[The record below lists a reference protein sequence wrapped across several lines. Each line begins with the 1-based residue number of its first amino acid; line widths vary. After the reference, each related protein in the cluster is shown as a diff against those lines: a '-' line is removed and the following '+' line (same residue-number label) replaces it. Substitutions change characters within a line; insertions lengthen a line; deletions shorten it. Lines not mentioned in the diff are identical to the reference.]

1 MAATVLY
8 TRQIGDG
15 QITAVKI
22 AAAAGIETSKLAD
35 GSNFIQ
41 RNGSVAFTANQ
52 SMGTFKLTNLG
63 AGTAASN
70 DAARMA
76 DLTNFAVTTGTLAQ
90 FAATTSAQL
99 AGIISDETG
108 TGSLVFSASPTFTGT
123 PLAPTAAA
131 ATNTTQIATTAFV
144 RTEVSNLIN
153 GAPGALDTLVELAT
167 ALGNDPNFA
176 STITTSLAG
185 KEPTITAGT
194 TAQYWRGDKT
204 WQTLDK
210 TAVGLGNVDNTSDVN
225 KPVSTATQNAL
236 NLVTAKAVV
245 ATTTSANITLSGEQ
259 TINGFLTSASRILVK
274 DQTTATQN
282 GIYVTG
288 AGAWTRATDFDAWTE
303 IPGATVWVVG
313 GTLANTGWVNT
324 NTTGG
329 TLGSTNIT
337 FAQSAGTGTYEPVI
351 TAGTT
356 SQYWRGDKTFQTL
369 NTAAVAESSNLYF
382 TNARAITSTLTG
394 YTSGAGTISASD
406 TIIGAIQ
413 KLNGNVTA
421 LTTTN
426 VAEGTNLYFTT
437 ARVLATAL
445 TGYTVGA
452 NSALAATD
460 TVLGAFG
467 KVQGQINAK
476 EGTITSGTTS
486 QYWRGDKTFV
496 TLDSSVVTE
505 NTNLYFTNARAIGST
520 LTGYTSGAG
529 TITSSDTVLSAIQ
542 KLNGNTAALSTTNVS
557 EGTNL
562 YFTTA
567 RVLATALTGFAVG
580 SNATIAA
587 TDTVLGA
594 FGKTQAQ
601 INAKENTITAG
612 TTAQYWRGDK
622 SFQTLDT
629 SAVPENGNLYFTN
642 ARAIGATLT
651 GYTSGAGT
659 VAATDSIL
667 QAIQKLNGNIAGI
680 IASSTVFVTRETP
693 SGSVNGSN
701 TTFTLAFT
709 PIAGS
714 EELYLNGM
722 MMEPGAG
729 NDYTIS
735 GATITM
741 LTAPTTGEKIR
752 VNYRR

>member
-1 MAATVLY
+1 MATTVLY

-35 GSNFIQ
+35 GTNFIQ
-41 RNGSVAFTANQ
+41 RNGSIAFTANQ
-52 SMGTFKLTNLG
+52 SMGSNKITNLA

-76 DLTNFAVTTGTLAQ
+76 DLTGFATTAGNLSQ

-99 AGIISDETG
+99 AGVISDETG

-144 RTEVSNLIN
+144 RTEVTNLIN

-194 TAQYWRGDKT
+194 TAQYWRGDKS

-210 TAVGLGNVDNTSDVN
+210 TAVGLANVDNTSDVN

-245 ATTTSANITLSGEQ
+245 ETTTSANITLSGEQ
-259 TINGFLTSASRILVK
+259 TINGVTTVASRILVK
-274 DQTTATQN
+274 NQSTASQN

-288 AGAWTRATDFDAWTE
+288 AGAWTRATDFDSWTE
-303 IPGATVWVVG
+303 IPGAKVWVIS
-313 GTLANTGWVNT
+313 GTFANTGWANT

-337 FAQSAGTGTYEPVI
+337 FAQTAGTGSYEPII

-356 SQYWRGDKTFQTL
+356 AQYWRGDKTFQTL
-369 NTAAVAESSNLYF
+369 NTAAVAELTNLYF
-382 TNARAITSTLTG
+382 TNARAIASTLTG
-394 YTSGAGTISASD
+394 YTSGAGTISSSD
-406 TIIGAIQ
+406 TILGAIQ
-413 KLNGNVTA
+413 KLNGNV
-421 LTTTN
+421 
-426 VAEGTNLYFTT
+426 
-437 ARVLATAL
+437 
-445 TGYTVGA
+445 
-452 NSALAATD
+452 
-460 TVLGAFG
+460 
-467 KVQGQINAK
+467 
-476 EGTITSGTTS
+476 
-486 QYWRGDKTFV
+486 
-496 TLDSSVVTE
+496 
-505 NTNLYFTNARAIGST
+505 
-520 LTGYTSGAG
+520 AG
-529 TITSSDTVLSAIQ
+529 
-542 KLNGNTAALSTTNVS
+542 LSTTNVS

-567 RVLATALTGFAVG
+567 RVLATALTGFSVG
-580 SNATIAA
+580 SNATVAS
-587 TDTVLGA
+587 TDTILAA

-612 TTAQYWRGDK
+612 TTGQYWRGDK
-622 SFQTLDT
+622 SWQTLDSSVVT
-629 SAVPENGNLYFTN
+629 ENTNLYFTN

-659 VAATDSIL
+659 VASTDTIL

-680 IASSTVFVTRETP
+680 ISSATIFVTRETP

-701 TTFTLAFT
+701 TTFTLANT
-709 PIAGS
+709 PTAGS

-722 MMEPGAG
+722 LMEPGAG

-741 LTAPTTGEKIR
+741 LSAPTTGEKIR